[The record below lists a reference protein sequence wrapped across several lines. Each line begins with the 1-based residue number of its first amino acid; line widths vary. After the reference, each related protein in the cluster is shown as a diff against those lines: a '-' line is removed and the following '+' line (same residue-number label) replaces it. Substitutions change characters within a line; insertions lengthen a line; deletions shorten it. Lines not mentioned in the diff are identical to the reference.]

1 MLAATKSGGAYC
13 LLLFSCSF
21 VFKSHRKYGN
31 KEYQCQTSYE
41 IGILRILNGWRIETF
56 QTFDVLLR
64 VKLYGCLQP
73 RNICTG
79 MYNCIRG
86 RPLNLH
92 WYQVKGVK
100 YLDGSEDFPSVRNGP
115 RCKLTDFP
123 DHLAQLCGEQALWT
137 VYYISRWYE
146 KRKV

>member
-1 MLAATKSGGAYC
+1 M
-13 LLLFSCSF
+13 
-21 VFKSHRKYGN
+21 
-31 KEYQCQTSYE
+31 SYE

-86 RPLNLH
+86 RPL
-92 WYQVKGVK
+92 KGVK

-123 DHLAQLCGEQALWT
+123 DHLAQLCGEQAL
-137 VYYISRWYE
+137 
-146 KRKV
+146 